1 MIVSYARDIP
11 YYSFLEM
18 KEAIKRAH
26 RLFKKK
32 NVIWDD
38 LYMLKII
45 NYGDLQKSYKSE
57 DHDSR

>member
-11 YYSFLEM
+11 HHTFLEM
-18 KEAIKRAH
+18 EESIKRAH
-26 RLFKKK
+26 QLFKKK

-45 NYGDLQKSYKSE
+45 NYRELQKSYKSKN
-57 DHDSR
+57 HD

>member
-11 YYSFLEM
+11 HYTFLEM
-18 KEAIKRAH
+18 KEAVKSAH

-45 NYGDLQKSYKSE
+45 NYGELQKSYRSE
-57 DHDSR
+57 NHDR

>member
-1 MIVSYARDIP
+1 MIVSYARNIP

-18 KEAIKRAH
+18 KESIKRAH

-32 NVIWDD
+32 NAVWDQ

-45 NYGDLQKSYKSE
+45 NYRELQKSYKSE
-57 DHDSR
+57 DHDR

>member
-11 YYSFLEM
+11 HYTFLEM
-18 KEAIKRAH
+18 KESVKRAH

-45 NYGDLQKSYKSE
+45 NYRELQKSYKKE
-57 DHDSR
+57 NHGR

>member
-1 MIVSYARDIP
+1 MSVSYARDIP
-11 YYSFLEM
+11 HYTFLEM
-18 KEAIKRAH
+18 KESVKRAH

-45 NYGDLQKSYKSE
+45 NYRELQKSYKKE
-57 DHDSR
+57 NHD

>member
-11 YYSFLEM
+11 QYTFLEM
-18 KEAIKRAH
+18 KESVKRAH

-45 NYGDLQKSYKSE
+45 NYRELQKSYKKE
-57 DHDSR
+57 NHD

>member
-18 KEAIKRAH
+18 KKAIQRAH

-32 NVIWDD
+32 NTVWDQ

-45 NYGDLQKSYKSE
+45 NYGQLQKSYKDE
-57 DHDSR
+57 DHGG

>member
-32 NVIWDD
+32 NVIWDE

-57 DHDSR
+57 DNGG

>member
-11 YYSFLEM
+11 HYTFLEM
-18 KEAIKRAH
+18 EEAVKSAH

-45 NYGDLQKSYKSE
+45 NYRELQTSYKRE
-57 DHDSR
+57 DHGG

>member
-11 YYSFLEM
+11 HYTFLEM
-18 KEAIKRAH
+18 EESIKRAH
-26 RLFKKK
+26 LLFKKK

-45 NYGDLQKSYKSE
+45 NYRELQKSYKKE
-57 DHDSR
+57 

>member
-1 MIVSYARDIP
+1 MIVSYAKKLP

-18 KEAIKRAH
+18 KESIKRAH

-32 NVIWDD
+32 NMVWDQ

-45 NYGDLQKSYKSE
+45 NYRELQKSYKSE
-57 DHDSR
+57 DHDR

>member
-11 YYSFLEM
+11 HYTFLER
-18 KEAIKRAH
+18 KEAVKRAH

-32 NVIWDD
+32 NMVWDQ

-45 NYGDLQKSYKSE
+45 NYGELQNSYKSE
-57 DHDSR
+57 NHGG

>member
-11 YYSFLEM
+11 HYTFLEM
-18 KEAIKRAH
+18 KESVQRAH
-26 RLFKKK
+26 QLFKKK

-45 NYGDLQKSYKSE
+45 NYRELQKSYKRE
-57 DHDSR
+57 NHD

>member
-11 YYSFLEM
+11 HYTFLEM
-18 KEAIKRAH
+18 KESVKRAH

-45 NYGDLQKSYKSE
+45 NYKELQKSYKKE
-57 DHDSR
+57 NHD

>member
-11 YYSFLEM
+11 HYTFLEM
-18 KEAIKRAH
+18 KESVKRAH

-45 NYGDLQKSYKSE
+45 NYRELQKSYKKE
-57 DHDSR
+57 NHGG

>member
-11 YYSFLEM
+11 HYTFLEM
-18 KEAIKRAH
+18 KESVKRAH

-45 NYGDLQKSYKSE
+45 NYRELQKSYRSE
-57 DHDSR
+57 NHD

>member
-32 NVIWDD
+32 NTVWDQ

-45 NYGDLQKSYKSE
+45 NYGELQKSYKSE
-57 DHDSR
+57 DNDRR

>member
-11 YYSFLEM
+11 YSSFLEL
-18 KEAIKRAH
+18 KESIKRAH

-32 NVIWDD
+32 NTVWDQ

-45 NYGDLQKSYKSE
+45 NYGELQKSYKSE
-57 DHDSR
+57 NHGG

>member
-18 KEAIKRAH
+18 RTSIKRAH

-32 NVIWDD
+32 NTVWDQ

-45 NYGDLQKSYKSE
+45 NYGELQKGYKRE
-57 DHDSR
+57 DHGG

>member
-18 KEAIKRAH
+18 KESIKRAH

-32 NVIWDD
+32 NTVWDQ

-45 NYGDLQKSYKSE
+45 NYGQLQK
-57 DHDSR
+57 

>member
-11 YYSFLEM
+11 HYTFLEM
-18 KEAIKRAH
+18 KESVKRAH

-45 NYGDLQKSYKSE
+45 NYRELQKSYKRE
-57 DHDSR
+57 NHGR

>member
-1 MIVSYARDIP
+1 MIVSYAKNLP

-18 KEAIKRAH
+18 KEAVKRAH

-32 NVIWDD
+32 NIVWEQ

-45 NYGDLQKSYKSE
+45 NYRELQKSYKGE
-57 DHDSR
+57 DYVRR

>member
-11 YYSFLEM
+11 HYTFLEM
-18 KEAIKRAH
+18 KESVKRAH

-45 NYGDLQKSYKSE
+45 NYRELQKSYRSE
-57 DHDSR
+57 NHDR

>member
-11 YYSFLEM
+11 HYTFLEM
-18 KEAIKRAH
+18 KESVQRAH

-45 NYGDLQKSYKSE
+45 NYRELQKSYRSE
-57 DHDSR
+57 NHDR

>member
-11 YYSFLEM
+11 HYTFLEM
-18 KEAIKRAH
+18 KEAVKRAH

-45 NYGDLQKSYKSE
+45 NYRELQKSYKRE
-57 DHDSR
+57 NHD

>member
-18 KEAIKRAH
+18 KESIKRAH

-32 NVIWDD
+32 NTVWDQ

-45 NYGDLQKSYKSE
+45 NYGELQRGYKRE
-57 DHDSR
+57 DHGG

>member
-11 YYSFLEM
+11 YYSSLEM
-18 KEAIKRAH
+18 KESIKRAH

-32 NVIWDD
+32 NTVWDQ

-45 NYGDLQKSYKSE
+45 NYGELQRGYKRE
-57 DHDSR
+57 DHGG

>member
-11 YYSFLEM
+11 HYTFLEM
-18 KEAIKRAH
+18 KESVKRAH

-45 NYGDLQKSYKSE
+45 NYRELQKSYKKE
-57 DHDSR
+57 NHD

>member
-11 YYSFLEM
+11 HYTFLEM
-18 KEAIKRAH
+18 EESIKRAH
-26 RLFKKK
+26 QLFKKK

-45 NYGDLQKSYKSE
+45 NYRELQKSYKKE
-57 DHDSR
+57 

>member
-11 YYSFLEM
+11 HYTFLEM
-18 KEAIKRAH
+18 KESVKRAH

-45 NYGDLQKSYKSE
+45 NYRELQKSYKRE
-57 DHDSR
+57 NHD

>member
-11 YYSFLEM
+11 YYTFLEM
-18 KEAIKRAH
+18 KKSIQRAH

-32 NVIWDD
+32 NVIWDE

-45 NYGDLQKSYKSE
+45 SYRDLQNSYKG
-57 DHDSR
+57 

>member
-1 MIVSYARDIP
+1 MIVSYAKNLP

-18 KEAIKRAH
+18 KEAVKRAH

-32 NVIWDD
+32 NIVWDQ

-45 NYGDLQKSYKSE
+45 NYKELQKSYKGE
-57 DHDSR
+57 DYVRR